1 MDNHQSLVINSVINH
16 QSTTTNDQL
25 SPFIINHSTPSII
38 DHQSP
43 YLHDHGGERLHLHGL
58 GLQRVQFQNI
68 SRIAKL
74 LAKYEWDG
82 KPIFNKTQRIAK
94 LSAKFSKTHDC
105 KAIRKPQAGLQSYL
119 QNTNYIVAKLFAN
132 HKRDCK
138 AVISKTQTGLQSYF

>member
-94 LSAKFSKTHDC
+94 LSAKFTKTHDC
-105 KAIRKPQAGLQSYL
+105 KAIRKPQAGLQSYS
-119 QNTNYIVAKLFAN
+119 QATSGIAKLSAK
-132 HKRDCK
+132 HKLYSCK
-138 AVISKTQTGLQSYF
+138 AICKPQKGLQSCY